1 VKEAVVITLCVFLWA
16 ADRERD
22 GLGRYED
29 AVLALLGDHGGRL
42 VVRVRSNGD
51 GPPDE
56 VQVIQFDG
64 PDAMASFMDDPR
76 RLALAGDRARAIE
89 RTEQFNVTAITG

>member
-1 VKEAVVITLCVFLWA
+1 MITLCVFLWA
-16 ADRERD
+16 PDGERE

-42 VVRVRSNGD
+42 VVRVRSDGD

-64 PDAMASFMDDPR
+64 PDAMASFIEDPR
-76 RLALAGDRARAIE
+76 RLALAGERDRVVA
-89 RTEQFNVTAITG
+89 RTEQFDVTAITG

>member
-64 PDAMASFMDDPR
+64 PDAMASFIEDPR
-76 RLALAGDRARAIE
+76 RLALAGDRARVIE